1 MEVNMIVAVG
11 KDGAIGRNGD
21 LIWHIREDLRRF
33 KALTMG
39 HPVIMGR
46 KTWESLPKRPLPG
59 RLNIV
64 ITRNPD
70 YKAEGAEIVTS
81 PEAALEKAG
90 ENIPFIMGGE
100 QIYRLFMPFAT
111 TLYLTEVDE
120 ECPDAD
126 AFMQY
131 PLDSSEWI
139 MSEVSDTRQTPDGI
153 HYRYATY
160 QRK

>member
-33 KALTMG
+33 KALTLG

-59 RLNIV
+59 RVNIV

-70 YKAEGAEIVTS
+70 YKAEGAEVVTS
-81 PEAALEKAG
+81 PDAALAKAG
-90 ENIPFIMGGE
+90 EDSPFIMGGE
-100 QIYRLFMPFAT
+100 QIYRLFMPLAT
-111 TLYLTEVDE
+111 TLFLTEVDAA
-120 ECPDAD
+120 CPDAD
-126 AFMQY
+126 AFIQY
-131 PLDSSEWI
+131 PLDPSEWQASE
-139 MSEVSDTRQTPDGI
+139 MSDIQQTPEGI
-153 HYRYATY
+153 PYRYATY
-160 QRK
+160 LRK